1 MKKQGRPLESDSPQL
16 VIGVDEA
23 GRGCLAGPVFAGAVI
38 LNFPQKFQDSKQLSP
53 RQRERLAGEI
63 KKNHVFGVGKASVS
77 EIESRNIH
85 QASLLA
91 MKRAVRQIVFKTG
104 TKTARVLID
113 GLFVIKDLPPEF
125 CQTALV
131 RGDQRSPS
139 IMAASII
146 AKTERD
152 RLLTIY
158 GKRYPEYGFERHKGY
173 PVKSHKEAIRKRGVC
188 PLHRKTFAGVRE
200 CI

>member
-1 MKKQGRPLESDSPQL
+1 MKKQGKPLASDSLSPQP

-53 RQRERLAGEI
+53 RQRERLAEEI
-63 KKNHVFGVGKASVS
+63 KKNHIFGVGQASVQ
-77 EIESRNIH
+77 EIETQNIH

-91 MKRAVRQIVFKTG
+91 MKRAVRQIVSKTG
-104 TKTARVLID
+104 VKTARLLID
-113 GLFVIKDLPPEF
+113 GLFVIKDPPPGF
-125 CQTALV
+125 CQTAV
-131 RGDQRSPS
+131 VKGDQKSPS

-158 GKRYPEYGFERHKGY
+158 GKRYPEYGFGTAQRLSCQK
-173 PVKSHKEAIRKRGVC
+173 P
-188 PLHRKTFAGVRE
+188 
-200 CI
+200 